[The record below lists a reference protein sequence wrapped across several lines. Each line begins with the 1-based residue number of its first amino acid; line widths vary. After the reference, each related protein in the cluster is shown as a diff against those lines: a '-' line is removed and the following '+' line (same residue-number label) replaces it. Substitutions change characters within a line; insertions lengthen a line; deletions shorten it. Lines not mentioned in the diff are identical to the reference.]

1 LFDYDIAQPSI
12 FRYTDTELLTKDK
25 TTSDLILLPFKQN
38 NDLKD
43 KTNKAALETIA
54 EGSYNETKQRYIYDS
69 AGWRYP
75 LTNFDGYSG
84 VEGVKSVGEPLAYGN
99 RLYTTAFSPE
109 MVYDQEDNCSARI
122 VGGSE
127 RQVYCMP
134 YGICNDTT
142 SLDGTAGYSRAGKGI
157 QELTLGAY
165 SKDQRNVKLLI
176 GNQSLAD
183 QVKVANRNGYG
194 VGSGGLNATNK
205 AGLQV
210 TNNTIVN
217 DGTTGSGGKS
227 DNVIA
232 TNGKASSDGL
242 FGYEKYKF
250 IPKRWYELYEKDE

>member
-1 LFDYDIAQPSI
+1 
-12 FRYTDTELLTKDK
+12 
-25 TTSDLILLPFKQN
+25 
-38 NDLKD
+38 
-43 KTNKAALETIA
+43 
-54 EGSYNETKQRYIYDS
+54 
-69 AGWRYP
+69 
-75 LTNFDGYSG
+75 
-84 VEGVKSVGEPLAYGN
+84 
-99 RLYTTAFSPE
+99 

-232 TNGKASSDGL
+232 TNGKATSDSNL
-242 FGYEKYKF
+242 GYEKYKF